1 MSEMQSVGIRD
12 FRANL
17 HKYTVENQDPIAVTS
32 HGRHIGYY
40 IPAKPSPKE
49 ADFEALRTASRLLEA
64 MLKKS
69 GVTEDEIVAE
79 FDALRK
85 QERQKKSQP

>member
-1 MSEMQSVGIRD
+1 MSEIQSVGIRD

-17 HKYTVENQDPIAVTS
+17 HKYTAENEHPIAVTS

-49 ADFEALRTASRLLEA
+49 ADFEALRKASLLLKA

-69 GVTEDEIVAE
+69 GVTEDDIIAE

-85 QERQKKSQP
+85 QERQKKSQL

>member
-1 MSEMQSVGIRD
+1 MQLHLRLFQILETAPDTRD
-12 FRANL
+12 
-17 HKYTVENQDPIAVTS
+17 TVENQDPIAVTS